1 MRLLFFKNM
10 LFAGTG
16 TEVEFACYIIYT
28 FWGME
33 EIIINMSSL
42 IKSITISWMLLDH
55 WNIIPD
61 VK

>member
-1 MRLLFFKNM
+1 MI
-10 LFAGTG
+10 FAGTG

-42 IKSITISWMLLDH
+42 IKNITIS
-55 WNIIPD
+55 
-61 VK
+61 

>member
-1 MRLLFFKNM
+1 MRLLFFKM
-10 LFAGTG
+10 IFAGTG

-42 IKSITISWMLLDH
+42 IKNITIS
-55 WNIIPD
+55 
-61 VK
+61 